1 MRLFFS
7 SSHRAYRLRRFCAAA
22 SSDSG
27 AGGSCFVAC
36 TCGASDRVMRGESRA
51 RTVAKGSSGV
61 STVGLAGLGS
71 LKNSFALASAG
82 ELTCTSL
89 PVPVVSAAIPGMT
102 PVPGGG
108 TNPSASFTGDPGGW
122 SGMRGLCGL
131 RWRSRGRLPF
141 LVVVAKHKLIMCF
154 SVKKS
159 NSQTTERDR
168 GARDSSLEAPVLAPR
183 GHTRRDSIHQVA
195 ASGAST
201 Q

>member
-7 SSHRAYRLRRFCAAA
+7 SSPRAYRLRRFCAAA

-89 PVPVVSAAIPGMT
+89 PVPVVSAAILGMT

-122 SGMRGLCGL
+122 SGMLARLRFERGVAGSPPFS
-131 RWRSRGRLPF
+131 RSWLLQTHSSFFREK
-141 LVVVAKHKLIMCF
+141 VKLA
-154 SVKKS
+154 
-159 NSQTTERDR
+159 DD
-168 GARDSSLEAPVLAPR
+168 GARPR
-183 GHTRRDSIHQVA
+183 CA
-195 ASGAST
+195 
-201 Q
+201 

>member
-1 MRLFFS
+1 MKVRLSNGGLVASPLCVNMRLFFS

-122 SGMRGLCGL
+122 SGMLARLRFERAVAGSPPFSRRRGFC
-131 RWRSRGRLPF
+131 
-141 LVVVAKHKLIMCF
+141 KL
-154 SVKKS
+154 SVSFFREKVKLA
-159 NSQTTERDR
+159 DD
-168 GARDSSLEAPVLAPR
+168 GARPR
-183 GHTRRDSIHQVA
+183 CA
-195 ASGAST
+195 
-201 Q
+201 

>member
-1 MRLFFS
+1 MKVRLSNGGLVASPLCVNMRLFFS

-122 SGMRGLCGL
+122 SGMLARLRFERAVAGSPPFSRRRGFC
-131 RWRSRGRLPF
+131 
-141 LVVVAKHKLIMCF
+141 KLTHRF
-154 SVKKS
+154 SVRKS
-159 NSQTTERDR
+159 NADD
-168 GARDSSLEAPVLAPR
+168 GARPR
-183 GHTRRDSIHQVA
+183 CA
-195 ASGAST
+195 
-201 Q
+201 

>member
-1 MRLFFS
+1 M
-7 SSHRAYRLRRFCAAA
+7 
-22 SSDSG
+22 
-27 AGGSCFVAC
+27 
-36 TCGASDRVMRGESRA
+36 MRGESRA

-195 ASGAST
+195 ASSGAST

>member
-1 MRLFFS
+1 M
-7 SSHRAYRLRRFCAAA
+7 
-22 SSDSG
+22 
-27 AGGSCFVAC
+27 
-36 TCGASDRVMRGESRA
+36 MRGESRA

-131 RWRSRGRLPF
+131 RGRSRGRLPF
-141 LVVVAKHKLIMCF
+141 LVVVAFANSLIVF
-154 SVKKS
+154 
-159 NSQTTERDR
+159 
-168 GARDSSLEAPVLAPR
+168 P
-183 GHTRRDSIHQVA
+183 
-195 ASGAST
+195 
-201 Q
+201 

>member
-1 MRLFFS
+1 MKVRLSNGGLVASPLCVNMRLFFS
-7 SSHRAYRLRRFCAAA
+7 SSPRAYRLRRFCAAA

-131 RWRSRGRLPF
+131 RWRARGRLAF
-141 LVVVAKHKLIMCF
+141 LVVAFCLLTHRAY

-159 NSQTTERDR
+159 NADD
-168 GARDSSLEAPVLAPR
+168 GARPR
-183 GHTRRDSIHQVA
+183 CA
-195 ASGAST
+195 
-201 Q
+201 